1 MGDAVQKGRGVPPQL
16 SASGCGASGSCA
28 VKMEAPWHRNLI
40 SHQNTLTTQ
49 FDLTFNQVK
58 AELWELFP
66 LAAQLFI
73 YLISR

>member
-1 MGDAVQKGRGVPPQL
+1 
-16 SASGCGASGSCA
+16 
-28 VKMEAPWHRNLI
+28 
-40 SHQNTLTTQ
+40 
-49 FDLTFNQVK
+49 LTFNQVK

>member
-58 AELWELFP
+58 AWQNYGNCFHW
-66 LAAQLFI
+66 QHNYLFI
-73 YLISR
+73 